1 MTRHNFASGILLAL
15 SPYVKLASHR
25 LRGKSLTNEANTSLC
40 HLSRIKSVSDIRNI
54 GFQFAGIMVSCI
66 KNIQRKCMNK
76 KIVELRNKLG
86 LSRASFARALDI
98 SPSQMA
104 RIEAGKVVLSD
115 EFLKKICSTF
125 HVNPAFFTGEMD
137 IDEAVKVV
145 SLEEEMKQVGKRL
158 KQARSEKGLTLKEL
172 SDLVGLSDSQLCLIE
187 NGTNKLAEK
196 RAANIGEALEVGVE
210 WLLHGKERNKA
221 FPADRK
227 MMEWLK
233 DHPEIREQIWKMM
246 EN

>member
-1 MTRHNFASGILLAL
+1 
-15 SPYVKLASHR
+15 
-25 LRGKSLTNEANTSLC
+25 
-40 HLSRIKSVSDIRNI
+40 
-54 GFQFAGIMVSCI
+54 
-66 KNIQRKCMNK
+66 MNK

-158 KQARSEKGLTLKEL
+158 KQARLEKGLTLK
-172 SDLVGLSDSQLCLIE
+172 
-187 NGTNKLAEK
+187 
-196 RAANIGEALEVGVE
+196 
-210 WLLHGKERNKA
+210 
-221 FPADRK
+221 
-227 MMEWLK
+227 
-233 DHPEIREQIWKMM
+233 
-246 EN
+246 

>member
-1 MTRHNFASGILLAL
+1 
-15 SPYVKLASHR
+15 
-25 LRGKSLTNEANTSLC
+25 
-40 HLSRIKSVSDIRNI
+40 
-54 GFQFAGIMVSCI
+54 
-66 KNIQRKCMNK
+66 MNK

-86 LSRASFARALDI
+86 LSRASFAKALDI

-115 EFLKKICSTF
+115 EFLQKICSTV
-125 HVNPAFFTGEMD
+125 HVNPAYFEGTVEV
-137 IDEAVKVV
+137 EAVKVV

-158 KQARSEKGLTLKEL
+158 KQERLEKGLTLKEL

-196 RAANIGEALEVGVE
+196 RAVILGEALEVGVE

-233 DHPEIREQIWKMM
+233 DHEEVREQIWKMM

>member
-1 MTRHNFASGILLAL
+1 
-15 SPYVKLASHR
+15 
-25 LRGKSLTNEANTSLC
+25 
-40 HLSRIKSVSDIRNI
+40 
-54 GFQFAGIMVSCI
+54 
-66 KNIQRKCMNK
+66 MNK
-76 KIVELRNKLG
+76 KIVELKNKLG
-86 LSRASFARALDI
+86 LSRATFAKALDI

-115 EFLKKICSTF
+115 EFLQKICSTF

-137 IDEAVKVV
+137 IDEALKVV
-145 SLEEEMKQVGKRL
+145 SPEEEMKQVGKRL
-158 KQARSEKGLTLKEL
+158 KQARLEKGLTLKEL
-172 SDLVGLSDSQLCLIE
+172 SERVGLSDSQLCLIE
-187 NGTNKLAEK
+187 NGTNKLSEK
-196 RAANIGEALEVGVE
+196 RAVILGEALEVGVE

-233 DHPEIREQIWKMM
+233 DHPEVREEIWKMM

>member
-1 MTRHNFASGILLAL
+1 MI
-15 SPYVKLASHR
+15 
-25 LRGKSLTNEANTSLC
+25 
-40 HLSRIKSVSDIRNI
+40 
-54 GFQFAGIMVSCI
+54 
-66 KNIQRKCMNK
+66 K
-76 KIVELRNKLG
+76 KIVELKDKLG
-86 LSRASFARALDI
+86 LSRASFAKALDI

-125 HVNPAFFTGEMD
+125 HVNPGYFEGTVEV
-137 IDEAVKVV
+137 DEAVKVV

-158 KQARSEKGLTLKEL
+158 KQTRLEKGLTLKEL

-187 NGTNKLAEK
+187 NGTNNLTEK
-196 RAANIGEALEVGVE
+196 RASDIGEALEVGVE
-210 WLLHGKERNKA
+210 WLLHGEERNKA

-233 DHPEIREQIWKMM
+233 DNPYVREQIWKMM

>member
-1 MTRHNFASGILLAL
+1 
-15 SPYVKLASHR
+15 
-25 LRGKSLTNEANTSLC
+25 
-40 HLSRIKSVSDIRNI
+40 
-54 GFQFAGIMVSCI
+54 
-66 KNIQRKCMNK
+66 MNK

-115 EFLKKICSTF
+115 EFLQKICSTY
-125 HVNPAFFTGEMD
+125 HVNPAYFTGEVD
-137 IDEAVKVV
+137 IDDAVSV
-145 SLEEEMKQVGKRL
+145 LRPEEKKKQVGKRL
-158 KQARSEKGLTLKEL
+158 KKMRIEKGLTLKEL
-172 SDLVGLSDSQLCLIE
+172 SYLLGLSDSQLYLIE
-187 NGTNKLAEK
+187 NGTNKLSEK
-196 RAANIGEALEVGVE
+196 RAVVLGEALEVGVE

-233 DHPEIREQIWKMM
+233 DHPDVREQIWKMM

>member
-1 MTRHNFASGILLAL
+1 MI
-15 SPYVKLASHR
+15 
-25 LRGKSLTNEANTSLC
+25 
-40 HLSRIKSVSDIRNI
+40 
-54 GFQFAGIMVSCI
+54 
-66 KNIQRKCMNK
+66 K
-76 KIVELRNKLG
+76 KIVELKAKLG
-86 LSRASFARALDI
+86 LSRASFAKALDI

-115 EFLKKICSTF
+115 EFLQKICSTF
-125 HVNPAFFTGEMD
+125 HVNPAYFEGAVEV
-137 IDEAVKVV
+137 DEAVKVV
-145 SLEEEMKQVGKRL
+145 SPEEEMKQVGKRL

-172 SDLVGLSDSQLCLIE
+172 SKRVDLSDSQLCLIE

-196 RAANIGEALEVGVE
+196 RAANIGEALEVRVE
-210 WLLHGKERNKA
+210 WLLHGEERNKF
-221 FPADRK
+221 FPADHK

>member
-1 MTRHNFASGILLAL
+1 
-15 SPYVKLASHR
+15 
-25 LRGKSLTNEANTSLC
+25 
-40 HLSRIKSVSDIRNI
+40 
-54 GFQFAGIMVSCI
+54 
-66 KNIQRKCMNK
+66 MNK
-76 KIVELRNKLG
+76 KIVELKDKLG

-115 EFLKKICSTF
+115 EFLQKICSTS
-125 HVNPAFFTGEMD
+125 HVNPAYFEGTVEV
-137 IDEAVKVV
+137 DEAVKVV
-145 SLEEEMKQVGKRL
+145 SLEEEMKQVGNRL
-158 KQARSEKGLTLKEL
+158 KQMRMEKGLTLKEL

-187 NGTNKLAEK
+187 NGTNKLSEK
-196 RAANIGEALEVGVE
+196 RAVILGEALEVGVE

-233 DHPEIREQIWKMM
+233 EHPDVREQIWKMM
-246 EN
+246 ES